1 MLAQLQKRLEEQE
14 VKATRK
20 CEKSVLERDA
30 SIRVQNQLLT
40 QVEVLRRAQTRSIDK
55 ESCTYPLRSR
65 TANTAYAGGS
75 RRRHRSVSPHHEE
88 CSDESEP
95 SKLTKTSR
103 VKDLVEMVRK
113 RIHEDTTTLW
123 RLRIVHP
130 VSFEFSS
137 FRRNHVLWIPEA
149 VRDTELRVI
158 HRSNRSR
165 LAPSILSG
173 QDCDPLS
180 RRQSHVLDV
189 SLQSQGHGLRLVL
202 LFLVTVF
209 SKL

>member
-1 MLAQLQKRLEEQE
+1 MPLYTFK
-14 VKATRK
+14 T
-20 CEKSVLERDA
+20 S
-30 SIRVQNQLLT
+30 S
-40 QVEVLRRAQTRSIDK
+40 S
-55 ESCTYPLRSR
+55 LRSR
-65 TANTAYAGGS
+65 YFEEP
-75 RRRHRSVSPHHEE
+75 RRGALIRSPALIPYGRAPQTPLMLGAVEDVTDQCPHHEE